1 MEFKKFDFEKNMPDR
16 APAILVDG
24 VSGSGKTYMIE
35 KILPKL
41 NKKYNFKK
49 IIVISSTSDLSGNFG
64 MIKKSNHYK
73 PDKMDLVLNN
83 LVTLQRENIKKK
95 NRNNVLVIMDDVIGT
110 TGGNLRYNKI
120 LEKGFTSFR
129 HLNIGLILLLQDIG
143 GKTPPSIRLNATQI
157 IMFKNNNY
165 NKKRYIVENFLSV
178 DNNKK
183 KGYEIL
189 NNIWNE
195 AFKAI
200 VINQYDIQKSND
212 LDYVYYYKA

>member
-24 VSGSGKTYMIE
+24 VSGSGKTYLIQ
-35 KILPKL
+35 KILPIL

-49 IIVISSTSDLSGNFG
+49 IIVISSTSDLSGDFN

-73 PDKMDLVLNN
+73 PDKMNIVLNN
-83 LVTLQRENIKKK
+83 LVTLQRENIKNKIK
-95 NRNNVLVIMDDVIGT
+95 NNVLVIMDDVIGT

-143 GKTPPSIRLNATQI
+143 GKTPPSIRLNATTI
-157 IMFKNNNY
+157 IMFKNNNFR
-165 NKKRYIVENFLSV
+165 KKKYIVEQFLSV

-189 NNIWNE
+189 NTIWNE
-195 AFKAI
+195 AYKVI
-200 VINQYDIQKSND
+200 VINQYDVQKSNN